1 MRALLPLIFFVI
13 FYLGSSVYAGDF
25 YKIPIT
31 VAFMLTSVIAV
42 LVCRGT
48 MKHRINVFSRG
59 AGSSNLLL
67 MIWIFILAGAFSSSA
82 KEMGSVND
90 VVSLTLSILPASM
103 VLPGLFLAAAVISL
117 SIGTSVGTIVALM
130 PIAVGIAQILHEP
143 LGFIAAIVVGGAFFG
158 DNLSFISD
166 TTVCATQSQ
175 GCRMSDKF
183 KTNIRIAAPAAIVCF
198 VLYAFMST
206 AQEPADSLP
215 PVNPFKVLPYLVV
228 LITAIMGINVLVV
241 LVIGTLLCGIIGMIS
256 GDYSFISWMMVMGKG
271 IMGMGELIIVTMLA
285 GGVLE
290 TIRANGGIRY
300 LMNSILRHVRS
311 PRTAE
316 LSIAALVSVTDLCT
330 ANNTVAIITVSGIA
344 KDISHRFSLDPRRV
358 ASILDTFSCIM
369 QGLIPYG
376 AQLLMGGALA
386 GINPIEII
394 PHLHY
399 PFILCLFALGDI
411 LLMPRK
417 YLSVKSAEASTEQNA
432 ETT

>member
-1 MRALLPLIFFVI
+1 MRALLPLIFFAT
-13 FYLGSSVYAGDF
+13 FYLGSSIYAGDF

-31 VAFMLTSVIAV
+31 VAFMLTSVVAIIV
-42 LVCRGT
+42 SRGSL
-48 MKHRINVFSRG
+48 KHRLKVFSRG
-59 AGSSNLLL
+59 AGSENMLL

-82 KEMGSVND
+82 KEMGSVNE
-90 VVSLTLSILPASM
+90 VVNLTLSILPASM

-130 PIAVGIAQILHEP
+130 PIAVGIAQILYEP
-143 LGFIAAIVVGGAFFG
+143 LGFTAAIVVGGAFFG

-183 KTNIRIAAPAAIVCF
+183 RTNIRIAAPAAIIAF
-198 VLYAFMST
+198 VVYAFMSHSVENANT
-206 AQEPADSLP
+206 VP

-228 LITAIMGINVLVV
+228 LVTAIMGLNVLIV
-241 LVIGTLLCGIIGMIS
+241 LVIGTMLCGIIGMLY

-300 LMNSILRHVRS
+300 LMNRIMKHVSS
-311 PRTAE
+311 PRSAE

-344 KDISHRFSLDPRRV
+344 KDISNRFSLDPRRV

-369 QGLIPYG
+369 QGIIPYG
-376 AQLLMGGALA
+376 AQMLMGGALA

-394 PHLHY
+394 PHLYY
-399 PFILCLFALGDI
+399 PYLLCLFALGDI
-411 LLMPRK
+411 VLRPRK
-417 YLSVKSAEASTEQNA
+417 QVKYDSAEA
-432 ETT
+432 

>member
-31 VAFMLTSVIAV
+31 VAFTLTSVVAV
-42 LVCRGT
+42 SVSRGSL
-48 MKHRINVFSRG
+48 KHRLKVFSRG
-59 AGSSNLLL
+59 AGSENMLL

-90 VVSLTLSILPASM
+90 VVNMTLSILPASM

-183 KTNIRIAAPAAIVCF
+183 KTNIRIAAPAAVVAF
-198 VLYAFMST
+198 VLYAFMSNSVENPEEV
-206 AQEPADSLP
+206 A
-215 PVNPFKVLPYLVV
+215 PVNFFKVIPYLVV
-228 LITAIMGINVLVV
+228 LITAIMGLNVLIV
-241 LVIGTLLCGIIGMIS
+241 LVIGTALSGIVGIIN

-271 IMGMGELIIVTMLA
+271 IVGMGELIIVTMLA

-290 TIRANGGIRY
+290 SIRANGGIRY
-300 LMNSILRHVRS
+300 LMSGILRHVRS
-311 PRTAE
+311 PRSAE

-344 KDISHRFSLDPRRV
+344 KDISHRFGLDPRRV

-369 QGLIPYG
+369 QGIIPYG
-376 AQLLMGGALA
+376 AQLLMGAALA
-386 GINPIEII
+386 SINPIEII
-394 PHLHY
+394 PHLYY

-411 LLMPRK
+411 LLIPRNYAK
-417 YLSVKSAEASTEQNA
+417 HQTI
-432 ETT
+432 ETSKNKLK

>member
-13 FYLGSSVYAGDF
+13 FYLGSSIYAGDF

-31 VAFMLTSVIAV
+31 VAFLLTSIVTISV
-42 LVCRGT
+42 SRGT
-48 MKHRINVFSRG
+48 LKHRIKVFSRG
-59 AGSSNLLL
+59 AGSENLLL

-90 VVSLTLSILPASM
+90 VVNLTLSVLPAGM

-130 PIAVGIAQILHEP
+130 PIAVGLAQLLYEP
-143 LGFIAAIVVGGAFFG
+143 LGFVAAIVVGGAFFG

-183 KTNIRIAAPAAIVCF
+183 RTNIRIAAPAAILAF
-198 VLYAFMST
+198 VIYAFMGNSV
-206 AQEPADSLP
+206 ASPDAIQS
-215 PVNPFKVLPYLVV
+215 VNPFKVLPYLVV
-228 LITAIMGINVLVV
+228 LITAIAGLNVLVV
-241 LVIGTLLCGIIGMIS
+241 LVVGILLSGLVGIIY
-256 GDYSFISWMMVMGKG
+256 GDYSFISWMMVMGNG
-271 IMGMGELIIVTMLA
+271 IMGMGELIIITMLA

-290 TIRANGGIRY
+290 SIRANGGIHY
-300 LMNSILRHVRS
+300 LMDKILRHVRS
-311 PRTAE
+311 PRSAE

-344 KDISHRFSLDPRRV
+344 KDISHRFGLDPRRV

-369 QGLIPYG
+369 QGIIPYG
-376 AQLLMGGALA
+376 AQLLMGAALA
-386 GINPIEII
+386 AINPIEII
-394 PHLHY
+394 PHLYY
-399 PFILCLFALGDI
+399 PFILCIFALGDI
-411 LLMPRK
+411 ILVPRQYK
-417 YLSVKSAEASTEQNA
+417 LTN
-432 ETT
+432 